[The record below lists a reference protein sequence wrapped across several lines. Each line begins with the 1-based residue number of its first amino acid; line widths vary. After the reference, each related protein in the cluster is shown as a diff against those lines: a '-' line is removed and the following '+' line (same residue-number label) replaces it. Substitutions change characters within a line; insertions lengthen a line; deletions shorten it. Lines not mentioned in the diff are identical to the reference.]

1 MADQS
6 SMEVDGAGKSTQT
19 SSENE
24 AATPQG
30 IMAGVGTAGS
40 VTVSLH
46 PLVIMNISEHWTR
59 TKAQAG
65 SPQKVYGALIGKQKG
80 RAIEVMNS
88 FELDFNTVEGKVLI
102 DRDYYNIKEEQFKQ
116 VFSEMDFLGWYSTG
130 EAPTEDDIE
139 IHKQICEI
147 NESPLFLQL
156 NPLSGRPSNLPL
168 ALFESVIDIVKGDA
182 RMLFVKLG
190 YTLATEEAERIGLDH
205 VARISSGND
214 EIQSRVS
221 EHLMVQHSAIKM
233 LASRV
238 ALIRDYVKAIE
249 SGELPLNHDII
260 REIAALASRLPVL
273 QADHF
278 QPQFYTQCN
287 DAALMSLMGSI
298 QKSCN
303 NLMHFIHKY
312 NVLHQRQVVSGRRMR
327 GLFF

>member
-1 MADQS
+1 M
-6 SMEVDGAGKSTQT
+6 K
-19 SSENE
+19 
-24 AATPQG
+24 
-30 IMAGVGTAGS
+30 I
-40 VTVSLH
+40 
-46 PLVIMNISEHWTR
+46 
-59 TKAQAG
+59 
-65 SPQKVYGALIGKQKG
+65 
-80 RAIEVMNS
+80 
-88 FELDFNTVEGKVLI
+88 FCFNC
-102 DRDYYNIKEEQFKQ
+102 F
-116 VFSEMDFLGWYSTG
+116 VFAF
-130 EAPTEDDIE
+130 
-139 IHKQICEI
+139 Q
-147 NESPLFLQL
+147 
-156 NPLSGRPSNLPL
+156 
-168 ALFESVIDIVKGDA
+168 
-182 RMLFVKLG
+182 
-190 YTLATEEAERIGLDH
+190 AERIGLDH

-214 EIQSRVS
+214 DQSRVS

-233 LASRV
+233 LSSRV

-249 SGELPLNHDII
+249 SEELPLNHDII

>member
-1 MADQS
+1 
-6 SMEVDGAGKSTQT
+6 
-19 SSENE
+19 
-24 AATPQG
+24 
-30 IMAGVGTAGS
+30 
-40 VTVSLH
+40 
-46 PLVIMNISEHWTR
+46 MNVSEHWTR
-59 TKAQAG
+59 LKVQNG
-65 SPQKVYGALIGKQKG
+65 GPQKVYGALIGNQQG
-80 RAIEVMNS
+80 RDIEIMNS
-88 FELDFNTVEGKVLI
+88 FELDHTTVDNRVII

-130 EAPTEDDIE
+130 ENPTENDIDV
-139 IHKQICEI
+139 HKQICEI

-156 NPLSGRPSNLPL
+156 NPNSNRPSNLPV
-168 ALFESVIDIVKGDA
+168 AVFESVIDIVGGEA

-205 VARISSGND
+205 VARISGGTD
-214 EIQSRVS
+214 EVQSRVS

-238 ALIRDYVKAIE
+238 ALIRDYVKAVE
-249 SGELPLNHDII
+249 AGELPLNHEII
-260 REIAALASRLPVL
+260 RDAQALASRLPVL
-273 QADHF
+273 HADHF

-287 DAALMSLMGSI
+287 DAALMTLMGSI